1 MQMKDRTR
9 AMFAEEL
16 ENMLANKPLNKIRVI
31 DICRKCGATPPTFYY
46 HFHDKYDLAAW
57 IYLRDIASVLGDR
70 KPDYSPDRIA
80 ASLRLMEKKKIFY
93 QKVFADDSQN
103 SVTKYY
109 MTYIIR
115 MVKDV
120 MMASAKAEPTGYQ
133 MLEAKHHSYG
143 ILGLLK
149 EWINGETDISAEELA
164 EFYFEH
170 TPQFLKD
177 AFRRYSFRSSEILS
191 NAGRQTP

>member
-1 MQMKDRTR
+1 LQMKDRTK
-9 AMFAEEL
+9 AMFAEGL
-16 ENMLANKPLNKIRVI
+16 EDLLAVKPLSRIRVI
-31 DICRKCGATPPTFYY
+31 DLCKRCGAAPPTFYY

-57 IYLRDIASVLGDR
+57 IYLRDIASSLGDR
-70 KPDYSPDRIA
+70 EPEYSPDRIA
-80 ASLRLMEKKKIFY
+80 ASLRLMEKRKTFY

-109 MTYIIR
+109 MTYIIQ

-120 MMASAKAEPTGYQ
+120 MAAAETEPTEYQ

-143 ILGLLK
+143 IIGLLK
-149 EWINGETDISAEELA
+149 EWINDETDLSAEELA

-170 TPQFLKD
+170 TPQFLKE
-177 AFRRYSFRSSEILS
+177 AFHRYSFRSSEILS
-191 NAGRQTP
+191 NAGRQAP

>member
-1 MQMKDRTR
+1 
-9 AMFAEEL
+9 
-16 ENMLANKPLNKIRVI
+16 
-31 DICRKCGATPPTFYY
+31 
-46 HFHDKYDLAAW
+46 
-57 IYLRDIASVLGDR
+57 
-70 KPDYSPDRIA
+70 
-80 ASLRLMEKKKIFY
+80 
-93 QKVFADDSQN
+93 
-103 SVTKYY
+103 
-109 MTYIIR
+109 

-120 MMASAKAEPTGYQ
+120 MMAAAKTEPTEYQ